1 MVDEKAKVVDNDTTT
16 TDDSIDKTINNQL
29 LCREILDPLPIDFD
43 KSFDESSESEE
54 EKGVMQIYL
63 QAIYKELRIETSR
76 DSKGLSK
83 NWLMDF
89 LITCNW
95 RIPFHRAKFM
105 CRKLEI
111 SFTEDAYYRD
121 VEVWLPEIRFG
132 LECMPKCPTCKSNAK
147 VSFHAY
153 RENHFGRKIISL
165 NTCYYIQSRRYIC
178 ANYKDDND
186 KLK

>member
-1 MVDEKAKVVDNDTTT
+1 
-16 TDDSIDKTINNQL
+16 
-29 LCREILDPLPIDFD
+29 
-43 KSFDESSESEE
+43 
-54 EKGVMQIYL
+54 
-63 QAIYKELRIETSR
+63 
-76 DSKGLSK
+76 
-83 NWLMDF
+83 
-89 LITCNW
+89 
-95 RIPFHRAKFM
+95 M

-111 SFTEDAYYRD
+111 LFTEDAYYRD